1 MENEVVP
8 QKINIESKIMI
19 VRRQQVMIDRD
30 LAELYGVETKVLN
43 QAVKRNMER
52 FPEQFC
58 FQLTREE
65 TDILCSK
72 SQIVTLNVRGNLRG
86 TNIKKLPYVFTE
98 QGVAML
104 SAVLHSETAIKV
116 SIEIMNAF
124 VVMRHYLLEN
134 SGIISRLATTETK
147 LIEHEKNF
155 ERIFAV
161 LDDPSNA
168 KKEGVFFQG
177 QIFDAYAKFESFIQ
191 SAEKEIVLIDNYV
204 DLSVLE
210 RFSKKRKDVKVTI
223 YTDPKTKLS
232 GQDIQKFNEQYPQ
245 LTLKHT
251 SKAHDR
257 FLIIDDKTLYHI
269 GASLKDLGKKCFA
282 FEVLDSVWIKE
293 ILKNL

>member
-1 MENEVVP
+1 MENEIVS

-98 QGVAML
+98 QGVA
-104 SAVLHSETAIKV
+104 I
-116 SIEIMNAF
+116 
-124 VVMRHYLLEN
+124 
-134 SGIISRLATTETK
+134 
-147 LIEHEKNF
+147 
-155 ERIFAV
+155 
-161 LDDPSNA
+161 
-168 KKEGVFFQG
+168 
-177 QIFDAYAKFESFIQ
+177 
-191 SAEKEIVLIDNYV
+191 
-204 DLSVLE
+204 
-210 RFSKKRKDVKVTI
+210 TI
-223 YTDPKTKLS
+223 YTDSKTKLS
-232 GQDIQKFNEQYPQ
+232 EQDVQKFNEQYPQ
-245 LTLKHT
+245 LTLKHS

-257 FLIIDDKTLYHI
+257 FLIIDNTILYHI

-282 FEVLDSVWIKE
+282 FEALDSAWIKE

>member
-1 MENEVVP
+1 MENKIVP

-19 VRRQQVMIDRD
+19 VRSQQVMIDRD

-155 ERIFAV
+155 EKIFAV
-161 LDDPSNA
+161 LENTSNA

-191 SAEKEIVLIDNYV
+191 SAECEIVLIDNYV

-210 RFSKKRKDVKVTI
+210 RLSKKRNDVKVTI

-232 GQDIQKFNEQYPQ
+232 EQDVQKFNEQYPQ
-245 LTLKHT
+245 LTLKHLT
-251 SKAHDR
+251 KVHDR
-257 FLIIDDKTLYHI
+257 FLIIDNKILYHL

-282 FEVLDSVWIKE
+282 FEVLDSAWIKE

>member
-1 MENEVVP
+1 M
-8 QKINIESKIMI
+8 
-19 VRRQQVMIDRD
+19 
-30 LAELYGVETKVLN
+30 
-43 QAVKRNMER
+43 
-52 FPEQFC
+52 
-58 FQLTREE
+58 
-65 TDILCSK
+65 
-72 SQIVTLNVRGNLRG
+72 TLNVRGNLRG

-191 SAEKEIVLIDNYV
+191 SAECEIVLIDNYV

-210 RFSKKRKDVKVTI
+210 RFSKKQKDVKVTI

-232 GQDIQKFNEQYPQ
+232 EQDIQKFNEQYPQ
-245 LTLKHT
+245 LTLKHST
-251 SKAHDR
+251 KVHDR
-257 FLIIDDKTLYHI
+257 FLIIDDNTLYHI

-282 FEVLDSVWIKE
+282 FEVLDSAWVKE